1 MLPKHE
7 LGPSSESS
15 AVIVYQEIVTRGTAR
30 SLTSQ
35 TSLRFAKY
43 PISYIC

>member
-7 LGPSSESS
+7 LTTSSDSNT
-15 AVIVYQEIVTRGTAR
+15 VIVYQEIVTRGTAR